1 MIVLVFICKF
11 EFDNFTSKVLTS
23 SSMST
28 GELMSEIPS
37 DPESDCASC
46 SGDDASESV
55 LPVDSVQHNC
65 YSGSEKKQ
73 LLSMQRAGSLFKLT
87 VVRGSNPNTCFSCC
101 PG

>member
-1 MIVLVFICKF
+1 MLVFVCKF
-11 EFDNFTSKVLTS
+11 KFEDYTSKALTS

-28 GELMSEIPS
+28 GEWMSKIPS

-46 SGDDASESV
+46 SGDDASELV

-73 LLSMQRAGSLFKLT
+73 LLSMQCAGSLFKLT
-87 VVRGSNPNTCFSCC
+87 VVRGSVPNTCFSCC